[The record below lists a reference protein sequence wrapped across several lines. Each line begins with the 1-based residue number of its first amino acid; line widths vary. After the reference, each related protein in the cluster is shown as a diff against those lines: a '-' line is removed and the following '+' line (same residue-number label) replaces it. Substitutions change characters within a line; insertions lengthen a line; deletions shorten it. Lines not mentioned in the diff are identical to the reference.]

1 MFGRR
6 RHYCQHMS
14 DSPPT
19 VPADSHEEAE
29 AFLDTG
35 IRGQRLVIN
44 GWFASHADCGSPG
57 PHVRL
62 NASGDMDAVLTTGQI
77 PALVEGPTTV
87 AERIDR
93 MWERDGEE
101 FLEATD
107 FAQGPDPNGSAPP
120 SA

>member
-1 MFGRR
+1 
-6 RHYCQHMS
+6 MS

-77 PALVEGPTTV
+77 PALVEGLTTV

-93 MWERDGEE
+93 MRERDGEE